1 MILNYRDR
9 IEFLNKQIEILK
21 IRDNE
26 IYKKYAELNN
36 RISLMKEETNKK
48 AKKKKI
54 IIGIVI
60 YMTINAFWEIHTD
73 IKSIKNKIIR
83 EHGYGMS
90 MKYDIEIA
98 DFRQKKLNK
107 YNL

>member
-1 MILNYRDR
+1 MILNYSDR
-9 IEFLNKQIEILK
+9 IEFLNKEIEKLK
-21 IRDNE
+21 LHDSE

-36 RISLMKEETNKK
+36 RMSLMKEETNKK

-60 YMTINAFWEIHTD
+60 YMTINAFWEIYTD

-83 EHGYGMS
+83 EHGYGMTIQHDR
-90 MKYDIEIA
+90 Y
-98 DFRQKKLNK
+98 RV
-107 YNL
+107 